1 MSFYEF
7 KKKKEITY
15 YGERERE
22 RERERET
29 AGNRGRT

>member
-22 RERERET
+22 RERER
-29 AGNRGRT
+29 NSRKQR